1 VRREQFEHV
10 IASAAEVTSEEEIV
24 VIGSQAI
31 HGIPS
36 SPPEEAM
43 LSMEADVYPLHS
55 PEMANEIDRNLG
67 DGSSFQE
74 AFGVYA
80 HGVGP
85 ETVVGPKGWEE
96 RLVRVTIG
104 RRVHSK
110 LDPVALCLE
119 PHDLVLA
126 KCARGEERDWEFA
139 RAVCNAGIVEREELL
154 RRLSDMDVDPET
166 LAHMQRMLEAL

>member
-1 VRREQFEHV
+1 VKREQFDHV
-10 IASAAEVTSEEEIV
+10 IASAAEVASEEEIV

-31 HGIPS
+31 HGIPG
-36 SPPEEAM
+36 SPPKQAM

-55 PEMANEIDRNLG
+55 PEKAEAIDGSIG
-67 DGSSFQE
+67 DGSYFQQTN
-74 AFGVYA
+74 GVYA

-85 ETVVGPKGWEE
+85 ETIVGPKGWEE
-96 RLVRVTIG
+96 RLVRVAIA
-104 RRVHSK
+104 RRVHSR

-139 RAVCNAGIVEREELL
+139 KALCDAGIVERDEPP
-154 RRLSDMDVDPET
+154 RRLPDMDVDIERM
-166 LAHMQRMLEAL
+166 AHMRGMLEAM